1 MLELALVLAC
11 RPLLRSSPLLA
22 CLQRPFR
29 PITTSAMAPTQNGEK
44 VNGTSTVDAVNGA
57 SPTTPIDIGERLAS
71 KTKPRPS
78 ALKIKPATA
87 DKQGVAN
94 AFERYA
100 QVIHARAKPL
110 PTQAGAGTF
119 YETKRW
125 GKLRDDIK
133 ALRSAGTLTRTIQ
146 ARSRDSS

>member
-1 MLELALVLAC
+1 
-11 RPLLRSSPLLA
+11 
-22 CLQRPFR
+22 
-29 PITTSAMAPTQNGEK
+29 MAPTQNGEK

-100 QVIHARAKPL
+100 QVMHARAKPL

-133 ALRSAGTLTRTIQ
+133 ALRSAGTLTRTVRAQ
-146 ARSRDSS
+146 SRDSSWTA